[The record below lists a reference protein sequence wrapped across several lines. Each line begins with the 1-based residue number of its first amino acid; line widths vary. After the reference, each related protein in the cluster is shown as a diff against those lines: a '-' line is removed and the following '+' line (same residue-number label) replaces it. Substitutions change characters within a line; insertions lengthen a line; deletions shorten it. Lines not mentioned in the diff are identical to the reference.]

1 MRIYLKLSS
10 NQKIIPF
17 NYQEL
22 LGVITNGLKV
32 MNITEKPA
40 NFLFHGFRIQESA
53 KPESI

>member
-22 LGVITNGLKV
+22 LTGVIHKWIGESN
-32 MNITEKPA
+32 EY
-40 NFLFHGFRIQESA
+40 HGKTGQFSFSWIQKIGRA
-53 KPESI
+53 HV